1 MMHSLFAEKWDVW
14 CSGCANT
21 HHKRP
26 ANRQS
31 PSPGPGS
38 SPSTYRLID
47 PIMHN
52 SAGTFTLLLLLVFC

>member
-1 MMHSLFAEKWDVW
+1 MMHSLFAAKRDVW

-31 PSPGPGS
+31 PSTGPGS
-38 SPSTYRLID
+38 SPSTERLID

-52 SAGTFTLLLLLVFC
+52 LLGPLRFFFCLCFC